1 VSAVRRSLAALI
13 VGFALCEAGGARA
26 GEIDISPVTVTLTPP
41 ARVAQ
46 ITIRN
51 PTDQPLRFQISAFT
65 WIGDASDGSV
75 KMTPTQDVVVFP
87 QLVTIPLFGKQEI
100 RAAIISPPGAVE
112 KTYRILLDVLPPLSS
127 AEQLGPG
134 VHLSIRT
141 RFTVPIFQEPLAVR
155 MSGQITTAAA
165 KRGTVQFTILNS
177 GNTHL
182 GGDEIRIIG
191 RNDGGRVIFSEAFRG
206 WYVLIDSKRTFSSH
220 LPQNACGDVRSVTIA
235 PPPDMNVLP
244 KKIEVASG
252 VCGA

>member
-1 VSAVRRSLAALI
+1 VGGRDRHFAGNGYTDATGTRRSNYDSKPYGPTVAI
-13 VGFALCEAGGARA
+13 SNLCVHLDR
-26 GEIDISPVTVTLTPP
+26 
-41 ARVAQ
+41 RC
-46 ITIRN
+46 
-51 PTDQPLRFQISAFT
+51 LRRQRQNDPDT
-65 WIGDASDGSV
+65 RRRR
-75 KMTPTQDVVVFP
+75 